1 MANVNVKHHKP
12 LYDHSD
18 EMYGMLDSILS
29 VFKSYN
35 ANYDVEYANNLMTI
49 IYKPDD
55 MSVFEINLLDMND
68 DYTDDFMENQFDS
81 NINVAIYRN
90 EQIVGCFN
98 GAFKFLILAT
108 IREII
113 NA

>member
-1 MANVNVKHHKP
+1 MANVNVKYHKP

-90 EQIVGCFN
+90 EQIVARFN
-98 GAFKFLILAT
+98 GAFTYAIKSVVESIVTL
-108 IREII
+108 
-113 NA
+113 